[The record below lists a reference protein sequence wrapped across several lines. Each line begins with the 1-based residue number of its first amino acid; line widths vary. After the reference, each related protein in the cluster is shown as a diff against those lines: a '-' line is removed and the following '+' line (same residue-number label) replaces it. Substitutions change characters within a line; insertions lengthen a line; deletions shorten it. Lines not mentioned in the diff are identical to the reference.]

1 MKAVILAGG
10 RGSRIAE
17 ESTMRPKPMITI
29 GDRPILIHIMDIYAS
44 YGITDFIICLGYKGY
59 MIKEYF
65 ANFMLHSAQTVELD
79 LAQNSIRYEH
89 AITRPWKV
97 TLVETGEETQTGGRI
112 RRVKPW
118 LEREEA
124 FCLTYGDGLAD
135 INVDALVRHHRAN
148 GVHATVTTVS
158 PPGRFGAIQLENG
171 KVSRFIEKPDSD
183 SQVVN
188 GGFFVL
194 SPEIFDYL
202 EGDSTTWEHEPLQR
216 LAADGQLSAFP
227 HRGYWQPMDTIR
239 ERDLL
244 EAQWASGRAP
254 WIRGHAKS

>member
-89 AITRPWKV
+89 AISRPWKV

-118 LEREEA
+118 LERE
-124 FCLTYGDGLAD
+124 
-135 INVDALVRHHRAN
+135 
-148 GVHATVTTVS
+148 
-158 PPGRFGAIQLENG
+158 
-171 KVSRFIEKPDSD
+171 
-183 SQVVN
+183 
-188 GGFFVL
+188 
-194 SPEIFDYL
+194 
-202 EGDSTTWEHEPLQR
+202 
-216 LAADGQLSAFP
+216 
-227 HRGYWQPMDTIR
+227 
-239 ERDLL
+239 
-244 EAQWASGRAP
+244 
-254 WIRGHAKS
+254 